1 MSLLNIVKRWLK
13 NMIEHK
19 CTILE
24 SSTKKILS
32 SPNYNYIFD
41 KQTGYFMR
49 WGNTKKTD
57 PQWSEYGPEIADI
70 EISTSCDKGC
80 AFCYKGNTR
89 NGHSMGIEKFK
100 QVMRELPRTLTQI
113 AFGIGDID
121 LCDDLEAIFA
131 YTRSKGIIPNV
142 TINAHK
148 MTSEQYDMLAKYCG
162 AVAVSLYDY
171 DECYSAVKQLSDRGM
186 KQVNIHCLLSGETY
200 SRCLQVINDATID
213 NRLVGHLN
221 AIVFLH
227 LKKRGRATSDSFSKI
242 PDEQLQRVIES
253 ALKHNV
259 GFGFDSCSAHRVM
272 KYLPEEYHNKVEP
285 CESSLFSMYIN
296 VSGVAYPCS
305 FTEVETYKGIDM
317 TTIKTFTDVWNGEGY
332 KKFRKEC
339 LGNCRK
345 CPVYDID

>member
-1 MSLLNIVKRWLK
+1 MTV
-13 NMIEHK
+13 IETK

-49 WGNTKKTD
+49 WGNTKNTD

-70 EISTSCDKGC
+70 EISTSCSKGC
-80 AFCYKGNTR
+80 KFCYKGNTR
-89 NGHSMGIEKFK
+89 NGSSMGIEKFK
-100 QVMRELPRTLTQI
+100 KVFNNLPKTITQI
-113 AFGIGDID
+113 AFGIGDIE

-142 TINAHK
+142 TINAHN
-148 MTSEQYDMLAKYCG
+148 MTSAQYDMLAKYCG
-162 AVAVSLYDY
+162 AVAVSLYGY
-171 DECYSAVKQLSDRGM
+171 DECYAAVNQLASRGM
-186 KQVNIHCLLSGETY
+186 KQVNIHCMLSHETFG
-200 SRCLQVINDATID
+200 RCMQAIKDASSD
-213 NRLVGHLN
+213 ARLVGSLN

-227 LKKRGRATSDSFSKI
+227 IKKKGRALDNNFNKPSDGQIK
-242 PDEQLQRVIES
+242 DVITS
-253 ALKHNV
+253 ALKHGI

-272 KYLPEEYHNKVEP
+272 EYLPEEYHSMVEP

-296 VSGVAYPCS
+296 VDGLCFPCS
-305 FTEVETYKGIDM
+305 FTEIDSYEGIDI
-317 TTIKTFTDVWNGEGY
+317 TNIKNFNDVWYGNGY